1 MTQHIYKSY
10 LKWNNQKK
18 FITEILEWY
27 IWQVLLFFF
36 RTPGGN
42 LPYTWLTG
50 VELVDPEEQK

>member
-1 MTQHIYKSY
+1 M
-10 LKWNNQKK
+10 

-27 IWQVLLFFF
+27 IWQVLLFYF
-36 RTPGGN
+36 RTPVGY